1 MCTVNLKVN
10 DAMVK
15 RINPEL
21 TNRESINKWAQK
33 LFDLVIANMAEA
45 LEPEHD
51 MNVEEFYN
59 ALEQDIKT
67 DETGRILLTEKM
79 KIALRN
85 AEQSLAEGRC
95 LNKEQF
101 HERLAKWL

>member
-21 TNRESINKWAQK
+21 TNRESINQWAQK
-33 LFDLVIANMAEA
+33 LLDLVISNLAEA
-45 LEPEHD
+45 VEPERD
-51 MNVEEFYN
+51 MNVEELYN
-59 ALEQDIKT
+59 AIEQDIKT
-67 DETGRILLTEKM
+67 DETGRILLTERM
-79 KIALRN
+79 KEALLN

-95 LNKEQF
+95 LNREQF
-101 HERLAKWL
+101 HERFAKWL